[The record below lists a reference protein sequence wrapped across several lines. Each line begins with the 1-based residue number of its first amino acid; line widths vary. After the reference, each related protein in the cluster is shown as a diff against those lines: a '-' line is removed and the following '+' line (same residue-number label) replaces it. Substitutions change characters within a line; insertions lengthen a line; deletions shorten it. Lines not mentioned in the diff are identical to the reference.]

1 MINKMSK
8 KNKIGFFLALLAV
21 VWSCNP
27 GADSSSDL
35 KPVKVELKKESTGYQ
50 LYCDGKPFYIKGAG
64 FEGNDPS
71 TISRFGGN
79 AIRTWRT
86 GDQHISG
93 RQMLD
98 EAYKNGLMVCMGIEI
113 GRERHGFDY
122 NDTAAVRRQYD
133 FALAEV
139 LKYKDHPALLAWGIG
154 NELNLNYTNPKVWNA
169 VNDIAL
175 MIHATDPNHPVT
187 TMLAGAGETD
197 IHQVMKFCPALDFLS
212 FQLYGDIVNLP
223 AYINKSGYEG
233 AYVVSEWGATGHWEV
248 AKTAW
253 GMPIEQTSHEKAV
266 AYQERYENVIA
277 IDAFHCIGSFVFL
290 WGQKQERTP
299 TWYGMFLE
307 SGEKKESVDVMQYLW
322 TGQWPA
328 NRSPQLQRFL
338 MQGKT
343 AYDNVYITA
352 GESIEA
358 TVQVTDPDDD
368 TLVYGWEIIPEVPE
382 DQRSEGGDFEKR
394 QETVFAQET
403 KTGQVKITATLNEG
417 AYRLFVY
424 VKDGYNSAA
433 TANIPFYVLA
443 GKGITSSTK

>member
-1 MINKMSK
+1 MSK
-8 KNKIGFFLALLAV
+8 TIKLFVFLTLSSVL
-21 VWSCNP
+21 WSCNT
-27 GADSSSDL
+27 GTDASSGL

-86 GDQHISG
+86 DDEHISG
-93 RQMLD
+93 QQILD
-98 EAYKNGLMVCMGIEI
+98 QAHKNGLMVCMGLEI

-122 NDTAAVRRQYD
+122 NDTAAVRRQFD
-133 FALAEV
+133 FVAGEV
-139 LKYKDHPALLAWGIG
+139 MKYKDHPALLAWGIG
-154 NELNLNYTNPKVWNA
+154 NELNLRYTNPKVWKA

-187 TMLAGAGETD
+187 TMLAGAGEAD
-197 IHQVMKFCPALDFLS
+197 IHQVVASCPALDFLC
-212 FQLYGDIVNLP
+212 FQIYGDIVNLP

-248 AKTAW
+248 PGTAW
-253 GMPIEQTSHEKAV
+253 GKPIEQTSHEKAI
-266 AYQERYENVIA
+266 AYQSRYENVIA

-307 SGEKKESVDVMQYLW
+307 SGEKNESVDVMQYLW

-328 NRSPQLQRFL
+328 NRSPQLQQLL

-343 AYDNVYITA
+343 AYDDVYVQV

-358 TVQVTDPDDD
+358 SVLATDPDNDPV
-368 TLVYGWEIIPEVPE
+368 VYEWEIIPEVPE
-382 DQRSEGGDFEKR
+382 DQQSDGGDFEPR
-394 QETVFAQET
+394 QKTVFKQQT
-403 KTGQVKITATLNEG
+403 TTGKIAIDVTLAEG

-424 VKDGYNSAA
+424 VKDGNNSAA
-433 TANIPFYVLA
+433 TANIPFYVRG
-443 GKGITSSTK
+443 GKDGKLSVK